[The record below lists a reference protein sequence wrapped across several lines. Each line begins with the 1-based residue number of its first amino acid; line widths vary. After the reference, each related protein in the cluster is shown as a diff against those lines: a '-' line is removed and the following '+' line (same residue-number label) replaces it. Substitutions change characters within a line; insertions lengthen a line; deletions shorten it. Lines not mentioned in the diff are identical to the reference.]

1 MSTKML
7 VLLVLLLASAP
18 GSGFLLGAGRFS
30 PSTKHDF
37 TLQDS
42 VLVQQWT
49 GDSRNKTLLMDVEE
63 ETEEETEDRELLS
76 EPTWLEM
83 FPRDPIA
90 ITNIERDYPDFV
102 NLKVDDPLWLDMP
115 WPTEA
120 GPEATAYR
128 KHLQWKRK
136 LSDGERKRW
145 QQRAIYHRL
154 MKKDTFYYGVD
165 DYIYQTLL
173 KEFNRFANNA
183 NMQTGKKHSKI
194 EAGLWSSIPLVLKQ
208 EEEIE
213 VGAVMKAYY
222 SAINRRNF
230 DAIFTLWLPDSNV
243 ELVLPGYDKV
253 RGNNDVEKAYRR
265 LVKESKPFGS
275 IEANFISIQAVGY
288 VSVVQ
293 TMESIGPGSELK
305 VAKKKGSEEPLPNSK
320 VVNSVIAT
328 TVLRK
333 WNKQWRIMLHH
344 AVKLNKESNSSDKPN
359 KYRNREG
366 TNNSSNRAGTRKEKG
381 LPSNLPEELQN
392 ILKDYGSALSSVSR
406 MKNDGSWEKV
416 VLVDDDLA
424 SANKQS
430 QILENLLSKK
440 IGNDNTDTNASDT
453 SNGKK
458 IRINKELINQ
468 FIDPSLKLGSKDG
481 SSSPR

>member
-1 MSTKML
+1 MFVL
-7 VLLVLLLASAP
+7 VLLILASVP
-18 GSGFLLGAGRFS
+18 QGSGFWLGLSRIS
-30 PSTKHDF
+30 PSIKQGF
-37 TLQDS
+37 ALPDS

-49 GDSRNKTLLMDVEE
+49 GDAQNKTLFVDVEEE
-63 ETEEETEDRELLS
+63 ETEEREILS
-76 EPTWLEM
+76 EPTWLDM
-83 FPRDPIA
+83 FPRNQKVS
-90 ITNIERDYPDFV
+90 TNIVRDYPDFV

-154 MKKDTFYYGVD
+154 MKKDSFYYGVD
-165 DYIYQTLL
+165 DYVYQSLL
-173 KEFNRFANNA
+173 REFNRLADDA
-183 NMQTGKKHSKI
+183 STQKDKKYNKI
-194 EAGLWSSIPLVLKQ
+194 EAGLWRSIPLVLKQ
-208 EEEIE
+208 DEESE

-230 DAIFTLWLPDSNV
+230 DDIFTLWLPDSNV

-253 RGNNDVEKAYRR
+253 RGNSEVERAYRR

-275 IEANFISIQAVGY
+275 IEANIISVQAVGY
-288 VSVVQ
+288 VAVVH

-305 VAKKKGSEEPLPNSK
+305 VAKKKGSEEPSPNVK
-320 VVNSVIAT
+320 ITNSVIST

-344 AVKLNKESNSSDKPN
+344 AVKLNKEASNSSNKPDKF
-359 KYRNREG
+359 RSREDAIA
-366 TNNSSNRAGTRKEKG
+366 SKAAALRQEKG

-392 ILKDYGSALSSVSR
+392 ILKDYGSALSSISR

-416 VLVDDDLA
+416 VLVDDETA
-424 SANKQS
+424 PANKQS
-430 QILENLLSKK
+430 QKLENLLSKK
-440 IGNDNTDTNASDT
+440 FGGDSTDADVFDGNS
-453 SNGKK
+453 GKK

-468 FIDPSLKLGSKDG
+468 FIDPSLRAGSKGD
-481 SSSPR
+481 SNNPR